1 MEFNITLDGVSVGA
15 AESLVSIASWSVEL
29 STLFLFLLLQKQTS
43 NGVMSI
49 LRRYFLGLDRVN
61 TGGLIS

>member
-49 LRRYFLGLDRVN
+49 LR
-61 TGGLIS
+61 